1 MKFLDALLGRTKPK
15 PAKLDALFALP
26 GAAVALEVEAGLRP
40 SGQAGVCFKPVAG
53 GAFAGVGDEMR
64 ELLRL
69 GENDRKALR
78 EEDDRYGY
86 HWVVLEEP
94 TLEELVTDIHM
105 VNTTL
110 EGSGFGPQ
118 LLCSVFGFRP
128 ADEGPEAGG
137 PGDGEPE
144 AGGPGMYLV
153 YLYKRGTFY
162 PFAPRHGERRDNELE
177 LRIRA
182 LLGDELPIE
191 AELGRWFP
199 IWGAPLS

>member
-1 MKFLDALLGRTKPK
+1 MRFLNVLLGRTKPK

-26 GAAVALEVEAGLRP
+26 GAAIALETEASLRP

-53 GAFAGVGDEMR
+53 GSFASVGREVR
-64 ELLRL
+64 ELLHL
-69 GENDRKALR
+69 GEDKSQALR

-105 VNTTL
+105 INVTL
-110 EGSGFGPQ
+110 EESGFGPQ

-128 ADEGPEAGG
+128 G
-137 PGDGEPE
+137 

-162 PFAPRHGERRDNELE
+162 PFAPLAGERRDNELE

-182 LLGDELPIE
+182 LLRDELPVE
-191 AELGRWFP
+191 SELGRWFP